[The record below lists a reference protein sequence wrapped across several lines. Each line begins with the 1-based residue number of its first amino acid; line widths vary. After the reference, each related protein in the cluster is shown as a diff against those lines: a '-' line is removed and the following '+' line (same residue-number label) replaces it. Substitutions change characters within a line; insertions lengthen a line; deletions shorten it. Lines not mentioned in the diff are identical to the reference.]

1 MAPNPPEKTPRR
13 VAVIL
18 GIGGSGHDLLELIL
32 PLLVRDRDIEM
43 QGVFLEEAE
52 VQHAAELP
60 FVKELCRVTF
70 SVREFTS
77 DQFERSLT
85 LRMRTAQ
92 RALSVLA
99 RRTGVTHSFRNVR
112 GPAVHLL
119 RETASVA
126 DITVFEPTRRLGTTA
141 RRTVRSSGRKP
152 MVVVALGDLDSGR
165 RALLAAGHLADD
177 QASRICVLATGP
189 AAADL
194 QAVHR
199 MCEEELRGRPA
210 RLRTVPPEG
219 GVSALVDAAHFEGAA
234 LFVMAATDEL
244 LEPATL
250 HLLRER
256 LRCPICLV
264 RQWPSLALPEV

>member
-1 MAPNPPEKTPRR
+1 
-13 VAVIL
+13 
-18 GIGGSGHDLLELIL
+18 
-32 PLLVRDRDIEM
+32 
-43 QGVFLEEAE
+43 
-52 VQHAAELP
+52 
-60 FVKELCRVTF
+60 
-70 SVREFTS
+70 VREFTS

-112 GPAVHLL
+112 GSAVHLL
-119 RETASVA
+119 HETASVA
-126 DITVFEPTRRLGTTA
+126 DITVFEPTRRLGTA
-141 RRTVRSSGRKP
+141 APRTVRGSGRKP
-152 MVVVALGDLDSGR
+152 MIVVALGDLDSGR

-177 QASRICVLATGP
+177 QLSRICILATGP

-194 QAVHR
+194 QAIHR

-210 RLRTVPPEG
+210 MLRTVPPEG
-219 GVSALVDAAHFEGAA
+219 GITALVDAAHLEGAA

-244 LEPATL
+244 LKPATL

-264 RQWPSLALPEV
+264 RQWPSRALPEV